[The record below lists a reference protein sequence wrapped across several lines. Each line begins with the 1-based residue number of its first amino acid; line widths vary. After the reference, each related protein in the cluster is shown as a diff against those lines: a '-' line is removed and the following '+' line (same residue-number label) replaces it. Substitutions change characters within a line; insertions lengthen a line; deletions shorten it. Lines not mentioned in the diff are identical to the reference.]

1 MQKTKL
7 KRILSIILCI
17 VIVAAISLFAT
28 GCTDNSTTNP
38 DSTSAPTT
46 LSGVSETPEVI
57 GQGAKMFFFV
67 AEDKEGKETKW
78 EIHTDED
85 TVGKALVAEGI
96 IEGED
101 GPYGLYVK
109 TVNGTTLDYDKD
121 GMYWAFYENGEYAL
135 AGVDKTEI
143 TEGQTYAF
151 RPQK

>member
-1 MQKTKL
+1 MQKTKF

-17 VIVAAISLFAT
+17 VIVAAISLFT
-28 GCTDNSTTNP
+28 IGCTDKDTTGT
-38 DSTSAPTT
+38 TSPETT
-46 LSGVSETPEVI
+46 GSDVSETPKVI
-57 GQGAKMFFFV
+57 GEGEKTFFFI

-78 EIHTDED
+78 EVHSDED
-85 TVGKALVAEGI
+85 TVGKALIAEGI

-121 GMYWAFYENGEYAL
+121 GLYWAFYENGEYAL
-135 AGVDKTEI
+135 TGVDQTEI
-143 TEGQTYAF
+143 TEGHTYAF

>member
-1 MQKTKL
+1 MQKTKF

-17 VIVAAISLFAT
+17 VIVAAISLFT
-28 GCTDNSTTNP
+28 IGCTDKGTTEP
-38 DSTSAPTT
+38 DSDSVETT
-46 LSGVSETPEVI
+46 GSKVSETPEVI
-57 GQGAKMFFFV
+57 GEGEKTFFFI

-78 EIHTDED
+78 EVHSDED
-85 TVGKALVAEGI
+85 TVGKALIAEGI

-121 GMYWAFYENGEYAL
+121 GLYWAFYENGEYAL
-135 AGVDKTEI
+135 TGVDQTEI

>member
-1 MQKTKL
+1 MQKTKF

-17 VIVAAISLFAT
+17 VIVAAISLFAL
-28 GCTDNSTTNP
+28 GCTDKNDTETDSAQTTVSN
-38 DSTSAPTT
+38 
-46 LSGVSETPEVI
+46 VSETPEVI
-57 GQGAKMFFFV
+57 GQGEKKFFFI

-78 EIHTDED
+78 EVHSDDD
-85 TVGKALVAEGI
+85 TVGKALMAEGI

-109 TVNGTTLDYDKD
+109 TVNGITLDYDKD
-121 GMYWAFYENGEYAL
+121 GLYWAFYENDEYAL
-135 AGVDKTEI
+135 TGVDQTEI

>member
-1 MQKTKL
+1 M
-7 KRILSIILCI
+7 
-17 VIVAAISLFAT
+17 IVAAISLFT
-28 GCTDNSTTNP
+28 IGCTDKDTTGTASP
-38 DSTSAPTT
+38 ETT
-46 LSGVSETPEVI
+46 GSDVSETPKVI
-57 GQGAKMFFFV
+57 GQGEKKFFFI

-78 EIHTDED
+78 EVHSDEA
-85 TVGKALVAEGI
+85 TVGKALMAEGI

-121 GMYWAFYENGEYAL
+121 GLYWAFYENGEYAL
-135 AGVDKTEI
+135 TGVDQTEI

>member
-1 MQKTKL
+1 MQKTKF

-17 VIVAAISLFAT
+17 VIVAAISLFT
-28 GCTDNSTTNP
+28 IGCTDKDTTGT
-38 DSTSAPTT
+38 TSPETT
-46 LSGVSETPEVI
+46 GSDVSETHEVI
-57 GQGAKMFFFV
+57 GQGEKKFFFI

-78 EIHTDED
+78 EVHSDED
-85 TVGKALVAEGI
+85 TVGKALMAEGI

-121 GMYWAFYENGEYAL
+121 GLYWAFYENEEYAL
-135 AGVDKTEI
+135 TGVDQTEI

>member
-1 MQKTKL
+1 MQKTKF

-17 VIVAAISLFAT
+17 VIVAAISLFAL
-28 GCTDNSTTNP
+28 GCTDKNDTETDSAQTTVSN
-38 DSTSAPTT
+38 
-46 LSGVSETPEVI
+46 VSETPEVI
-57 GQGAKMFFFV
+57 GQGEKKFFFI

-78 EIHTDED
+78 EVHSDED
-85 TVGKALVAEGI
+85 TVGKALIAEGI

-109 TVNGTTLDYDKD
+109 TVNGITLDYDKD
-121 GMYWAFYENGEYAL
+121 GLYWAFYENDEYAL
-135 AGVDKTEI
+135 TGVDQTEI

>member
-1 MQKTKL
+1 MQKTKF

-17 VIVAAISLFAT
+17 VIVAAISLFAL
-28 GCTDNSTTNP
+28 GCTDKNDTETDSAQTT
-38 DSTSAPTT
+38 
-46 LSGVSETPEVI
+46 VSNVYETPEVI
-57 GQGAKMFFFV
+57 GQGEKKFFFI

-78 EIHTDED
+78 EVHSDED
-85 TVGKALVAEGI
+85 TVGKALMAEGI

-109 TVNGTTLDYDKD
+109 TVNGITLDYDKD
-121 GMYWAFYENGEYAL
+121 GLYWAFYENGEYAL
-135 AGVDKTEI
+135 TGVDQTKI

>member
-1 MQKTKL
+1 MQKTNF

-17 VIVAAISLFAT
+17 VIVAAISLFT
-28 GCTDNSTTNP
+28 IGCTDNSQKEPDTTE
-38 DSTSAPTT
+38 TT
-46 LSGVSETPEVI
+46 VSDVSESPEVI
-57 GQGAKMFFFV
+57 GEGEKTFFFT

-78 EIHTDED
+78 EVHTDEE
-85 TVGKALVAEGI
+85 TVGNALVSEGI

-109 TVNGTTLDYDKD
+109 TVNGITLDYDKD

-135 AGVDKTEI
+135 NGVDQTEI
-143 TEGQTYAF
+143 TEGQVYAF